1 MKKNTLEEQVHP
13 FNFLQ
18 KKLFLS
24 NKADEMAFLPQMPGE
39 QINFFL
45 TQAFTKKKKII
56 LQLNQLKNQAHLT
69 EVIGYIRYAPFKRSQ
84 IILEN
89 SLTHMT
95 YLILPSDI
103 RHIRLA

>member
-18 KKLFLS
+18 KKFFLS
-24 NKADEMAFLPQMPGE
+24 TTTDEIAFLPQMPGE
-39 QINFFL
+39 QISFFL

-69 EVIGYIRYAPFKRSQ
+69 EATGYIRCTPFKRSQ
-84 IILEN
+84 IVLEDP
-89 SLTHMT
+89 LTHMT

-103 RHIRLA
+103 RHIRLP

>member
-24 NKADEMAFLPQMPGE
+24 TRTDEIAFLPQMPTE
-39 QINFFL
+39 QISFFL
-45 TQAFTKKKKII
+45 TQAFSKNKKII
-56 LQLNQLKNQAHLT
+56 LQLNQLKNQSHLT
-69 EVIGYIRYAPFKRSQ
+69 EATGYIRCAPFKRSQ
-84 IILEN
+84 IVLEN
-89 SLTHMT
+89 PLTNMA

-103 RHIRLA
+103 RHIRLP